1 MLILPCFTFP
11 LTRKPVLFKCDTDV
25 CHHCLCAGTAFDSVH
40 VFLAIKIYFSPLR
53 DAIATMENIRNG
65 KLNSKLQETQFIRE
79 FSVFNST
86 FNRMMDEIHNLK
98 IRTYE
103 NKLII
108 QKSQL
113 QYFQIQLKPH
123 FYLNC
128 LKTLYGM
135 IQQNKGNDAQQM
147 ILYVS
152 QYIRYTL
159 PATTAVLCH
168 CRRN

>member
-1 MLILPCFTFP
+1 
-11 LTRKPVLFKCDTDV
+11 
-25 CHHCLCAGTAFDSVH
+25 
-40 VFLAIKIYFSPLR
+40 
-53 DAIATMENIRNG
+53 MENIRNG

-128 LKTLYGM
+128 LKL
-135 IQQNKGNDAQQM
+135 
-147 ILYVS
+147 LSV
-152 QYIRYTL
+152 
-159 PATTAVLCH
+159 
-168 CRRN
+168 